1 MKKPRPANLSPVT
14 REKELYKAFLERFK
28 LTCERMAGNGFF
40 EILPAEHFPRLFE
53 QRIPPLKLE
62 FVPGELIAQQEAEM
76 HSFFRL
82 KMAGLAY
89 KTLTGEFIPAA
100 DYFREGILL
109 ISYLKT
115 LIQIRPDL
123 QILPVIIGAYQLG
136 SEWSVNATDAILHFM
151 NTLCIVL
158 SDQLS
163 RGITIDYSS
172 TTLLG
177 ANIADNKIKVRY
189 ERVLPKRV
197 KLDGH
202 FRDVFPLQWTG
213 IKGKLEPVMIRPDNI
228 GYPAECNQPALVCMQ
243 QHALIRLIER
253 LSLAP
258 GMLLYMLDVYFRNR
272 PTGISFNNGQLLVF
286 NAGGKKLGYLVTDL
300 LDDMLVIRT
309 FLFLTND
316 GTPEGRKLAELTRLQ
331 RPDKKHLSIDTLEG
345 VNSLRLSED
354 VPLSALFTEAGCADL
369 LDLTVFENF
378 AELHAT
384 GINAETMLRYLQ
396 NSPFMR
402 RRS

>member
-1 MKKPRPANLSPVT
+1 MKKPKPAQVSLVT
-14 REKELYKAFLERFK
+14 REKELYRAFLERFK
-28 LTCERMAGNGFF
+28 LTCERMAGNEFF
-40 EILPAEHFPRLFE
+40 EQLPAEHFQRIFE
-53 QRIPPLKLE
+53 QRLPPLKLE
-62 FVPGELIAQQEAEM
+62 FVPGELTKNQEAEM

-89 KTLTGEFIPAA
+89 KTLTGEFLPAA

-115 LIQIRPDL
+115 LAKIRPDL
-123 QILPVIIGAYQLG
+123 QLLPVVIGAYQLG
-136 SEWSVNATDAILHFM
+136 AEWSVKATDPIMHFM

-158 SDQLS
+158 SDQLDRVIS
-163 RGITIDYSS
+163 IDYSS

-177 ANIADNKIKVRY
+177 AIVADNKIKVCY
-189 ERVLPKRV
+189 QPILPKRV

-213 IKGKLEPVMIRPDNI
+213 IKGKLEPVMIRPDDI
-228 GYPAECNQPALVCMQ
+228 GYPAEYNQPALVCIQ
-243 QHALIRLIER
+243 QHALTRLIER

-258 GMLLYMLDVYFRNR
+258 GMLLYMLDVFFRNR
-272 PTGISFNNGQLLVF
+272 PTGIYYNNAKLLVF
-286 NAGGKKLGYLVTDL
+286 NVGGKKLGYLVTDL
-300 LDDMLVIRT
+300 LDNMLVIRT

-316 GTPEGRKLAELTRLQ
+316 GTPEGRKLAELTQLQ
-331 RPDKKHLSIDTLEG
+331 RPDKKYLSIDTLEG

-354 VPLSALFTEAGCADL
+354 APLSALFTEAGCANL

-384 GINAETMLRYLQ
+384 GVNAETMLRYLQ

>member
-1 MKKPRPANLSPVT
+1 MKKPKPLSISPVT

-28 LTCERMAGNGFF
+28 LACERMAGKGFF
-40 EILPAEHFPRLFE
+40 EQLPPEHFPHLFE

-62 FVPGELIAQQEAEM
+62 FVSGEFTTKQETEM
-76 HSFFRL
+76 HTFFRL
-82 KMAGLAY
+82 KMAGLSY
-89 KTLTGEFIPAA
+89 KTLTGEFVQAS

-115 LIQIRPDL
+115 LFKIRPDL
-123 QILPVIIGAYQLG
+123 QVLPVIIGGYQLG
-136 SEWSVNATDAILHFM
+136 SEWSVNATNAILHFM

-163 RGITIDYSS
+163 RGITIDYST

-177 ANIADNKIKVRY
+177 ANVADNKIKVRY

-213 IKGKLEPVMIRPDNI
+213 IKGKLEPVMIRPNNI

-243 QHALIRLIER
+243 QHALTRLTER

-272 PTGISFNNGQLLVF
+272 PTGIYFNDAHLLVF

-300 LDDMLVIRT
+300 LNDMLVIRT

-316 GTPEGRKLAELTRLQ
+316 GTPEGRKIAELTRLQ

-345 VNSLRLSED
+345 INSLRLSED
-354 VPLSALFTEAGCADL
+354 VQLSALFTEAGCEDL

-384 GINAETMLRYLQ
+384 GINSETMLRYLH